1 MGKFRVEIKM
11 EAQKDLKK
19 HFKSGNKP
27 TIKKI
32 ETILCEL
39 EIHPYTG
46 EGQIEE
52 LKYNLRGYW
61 SRRIN
66 SKDRLIY
73 TVNESTVFVE
83 VLSAMGH
90 YSDK

>member
-1 MGKFRVEIKM
+1 M

-32 ETILCEL
+32 ETILREL

-46 EGQIEE
+46 EGQPEE

>member
-32 ETILCEL
+32 ETILREL

-46 EGQIEE
+46 EGQPEE

>member
-1 MGKFRVEIKM
+1 M

-32 ETILCEL
+32 ETILREL

-46 EGQIEE
+46 EGQPEE

-73 TVNESTVFVE
+73 TVNDSTVFVE

>member
-32 ETILCEL
+32 ETILREL

-46 EGQIEE
+46 EGQPEE

-73 TVNESTVFVE
+73 TVNENIVFVE